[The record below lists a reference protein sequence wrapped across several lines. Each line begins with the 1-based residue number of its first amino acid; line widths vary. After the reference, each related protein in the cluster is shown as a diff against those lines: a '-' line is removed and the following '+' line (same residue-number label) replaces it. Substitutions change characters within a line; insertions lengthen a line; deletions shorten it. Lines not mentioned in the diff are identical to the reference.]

1 MSNLEIINPP
11 EMGPVLGPYSQIA
24 RVRAGTHVYIAGQ
37 VGADGEGKIADGFEA
52 QCAQMYANIETALKA
67 AGAAWQHVVQ
77 FTSYLVDRKNI
88 PDYMAYR
95 AKAYPIFFPNLV
107 YPTHTL
113 LIVGGLVKE
122 TLLVEVTATAVLP

>member
-88 PDYMAYR
+88 PDYGLSRQSLSNLFPKPGLPHAYAFDR
-95 AKAYPIFFPNLV
+95 RRPGKRNPPC
-107 YPTHTL
+107 
-113 LIVGGLVKE
+113 
-122 TLLVEVTATAVLP
+122 